1 MLLSRKSGDPIVGR
15 LRDKKE
21 KRSTRSRLRVDSGIG
36 SFFKLLEVGFSPYL
50 GFTPI
55 LNVLLMFRLN
65 EAVRGRLIGPK
76 TWDRIVR
83 NSLGFFSPS
92 VTASRLLGAV
102 WVWLVLT
109 CALNVAWYALGREW
123 PWISGSLSEPMLC
136 DFPGIVNEGFTIPRI
151 VF

>member
-1 MLLSRKSGDPIVGR
+1 MLLSRKLEDPTVGR

-50 GFTPI
+50 SFYSH

-76 TWDRIVR
+76 TWDRIDR
-83 NSLGFFSPS
+83 IFERENGAA
-92 VTASRLLGAV
+92 VTAPRMLGDV
-102 WVWLVLT
+102 WV
-109 CALNVAWYALGREW
+109 
-123 PWISGSLSEPMLC
+123 
-136 DFPGIVNEGFTIPRI
+136 
-151 VF
+151 

>member
-1 MLLSRKSGDPIVGR
+1 M
-15 LRDKKE
+15 
-21 KRSTRSRLRVDSGIG
+21 DSGIG
-36 SFFKLLEVGFSPYL
+36 SFFKLLEVRFSPYL

-55 LNVLLMFRLN
+55 LNVLLMFRFN

-92 VTASRLLGAV
+92 VTAPWLLGAV

-109 CALNVAWYALGREW
+109 CALNVCLVCIGPGMAV
-123 PWISGSLSEPMLC
+123 
-136 DFPGIVNEGFTIPRI
+136 DFGFTK
-151 VF
+151 